1 MSRRELLRNAAAL
14 AAAGSMSGPRIHAAE
29 AAPAATKGRVKH
41 SIVKWCFE
49 TAGSKWSIEQMCA
62 VAKQLGCVSIELT
75 TVSDYAVLKRHG
87 LTCAIAQIV
96 MDPDPPFLL
105 GFNNPA
111 HWPRVIQATT
121 EAIDAAATAGVP
133 SVICFTGFS
142 ALDPKDPKSRH
153 LSPERGAKNCVEGFK
168 KVIGHAERK
177 GINLCLEMLNTREN
191 THPMKGHPGYQGD
204 HIDYCIDIIKRVESP
219 RMKLLFDIYHAQIQ
233 DGDIIRR
240 IRQHHPYIGH
250 VHTAGNP
257 GRAEL
262 DNKQEINFPPI
273 METLIEVGCK
283 GYVGHEFIPT
293 RDALE
298 GLREAVALC
307 DV

>member
-153 LSPERGAKNCVEGFK
+153 LSPERGAKNCIEGFK

-219 RMKLLFDIYHAQIQ
+219 QMKLLFDIYHAQIQ

-273 METLIEVGCK
+273 MEALIEVGYK